1 MRALLVVVAGC
12 LMLMSGPFPACA
24 AAEAPGSS
32 LQILQGFGNQEEGG
46 VLKVPDKRRHEVL
59 FLMGISLIILLL
71 ITVGL
76 GISMVMF
83 GKEVFVAHMLF
94 AGLSTTLAIAH
105 AIVAVVWFYPF

>member
-1 MRALLVVVAGC
+1 V
-12 LMLMSGPFPACA
+12 
-24 AAEAPGSS
+24 
-32 LQILQGFGNQEEGG
+32 I
-46 VLKVPDKRRHEVL
+46 KVSEKRRHEVL
-59 FLMGISLIILLL
+59 FLMGISLIVLLL
-71 ITVGL
+71 ITVAL